1 MTDVAPRAA
10 ASATIGSVEAST
22 QAALPP
28 GPRLPKLFQTLGF
41 IISPARFFDA
51 CRSRY
56 GDVVYFKTLF
66 DSGFVMVF
74 DPGLVKQIF
83 KGDPDQLRAGPANEL
98 LGPVL
103 GDRSVLLLD
112 GAEHIRQRRLLLPA
126 FHGQRLR
133 SYEQI
138 MREAADREIDSWPV
152 GEPFQALKSMQ
163 SLTLD
168 VIMRAVF
175 GVTEGPRYRELH
187 RRIREML
194 DPISQP
200 LGVLVLTLSLA
211 RRVRRNGAVKRFE
224 ERRRRVDEL
233 IYDEIER
240 RRGDPDLAEREDV
253 FSSLLLAED
262 EDGRPMTD
270 HEIRDELVTLL
281 VAGHETTATAL
292 AWGFDLLLHNE
303 PVTSELTR
311 RLEEG
316 DDQYVDAFVKEV
328 LRIRPVIPGIGRVV
342 HREPF
347 ELAGYTI
354 PVGMEINPS
363 IAAIHRRA
371 DSYPDPTELRP
382 ERFLGDDPPD
392 TYTWIPFGGGT
403 RRCLGA
409 SFATFEMRVV
419 ISRVLERCAL
429 EPAKPEPDEIQRRGI
444 TMVPRNGAPIRLLRA
459 PRAGRT
465 AEPAAA

>member
-1 MTDVAPRAA
+1 MPT
-10 ASATIGSVEAST
+10 ATATKNG
-22 QAALPP
+22 LPP
-28 GPRLPKLFQTLGF
+28 GPPLPKLVQTLGF

-66 DSGFVMVF
+66 DSGFVIVF
-74 DPGLVKQIF
+74 SPKLVKEIF

-103 GDRSVLLLD
+103 GERSVLLLD

-133 SYEQI
+133 SYERI
-138 MREAADREIDSWPV
+138 MREATDREIDSWSV
-152 GEPFQALKSMQ
+152 DQPFQSLKAMQ

-175 GVTEGPRYRELH
+175 GVSEGPRYRELH

-200 LGVLVLTLSLA
+200 LGVLVLSLSLA
-211 RRVRRNGAVKRFE
+211 RRVRRGSSVQRFE

-240 RRGDPDLAEREDV
+240 RRADPNLAEREDV

-292 AWGFDLLLHNE
+292 AWAFDLLLHNDR
-303 PVTSELTR
+303 VMHELTR
-311 RLEEG
+311 RLDDG
-316 DDQYVDAFVKEV
+316 DDDYLDAFVKEV
-328 LRIRPVIPGIGRVV
+328 LRIRPVIPGVGRVV
-342 HREPF
+342 HNEPF
-347 ELAGYTI
+347 ELAGHTI

-371 DSYPDPTELRP
+371 DSYPDPTDLRP

-419 ISRVLERCAL
+419 IRRVLERCTLAS
-429 EPAKPEPDEIQRRGI
+429 AAAEPDDIQRRGI
-444 TMVPRNGAPIRLLRA
+444 TMVPRNGAPVRLLQA

-465 AEPAAA
+465 TEPAAA

>member
-1 MTDVAPRAA
+1 MTDVARRDP
-10 ASATIGSVEAST
+10 ASATIVGVEAST
-22 QAALPP
+22 HAALPP
-28 GPRLPKLFQTLGF
+28 GPKLPKLVQTLGF
-41 IISPARFFDA
+41 IVGAARFFDA
-51 CRSRY
+51 CRRRY
-56 GDVVYFKTLF
+56 GDIVYFRTLF
-66 DSGFVMVF
+66 DSGFVMIF
-74 DPGLVKQIF
+74 DPRLVKEVF
-83 KGDPDQLRAGPANEL
+83 RGDPDQLRAGPANEL

-103 GDRSVLLLD
+103 GERSVLLLD
-112 GAEHIRQRRLLLPA
+112 GAEHIRQRKLLLPA

-133 SYEQI
+133 AYEAI
-138 MREAADREIDSWPV
+138 MRDAADREIDSWPV
-152 GEPFQALKSMQ
+152 GEPVHALKAMQ

-175 GVTEGPRYRELH
+175 GVEEGPRYRELH

-194 DPISQP
+194 EPISQP

-211 RRVRRNGAVKRFE
+211 RRVRGRGAIQRFE

-270 HEIRDELVTLL
+270 QEIRDELVTLL

-292 AWGFDLLLHNE
+292 AWALDLLLHDE
-303 PVTSELTR
+303 RVMSELTR
-311 RLEEG
+311 RLHDG
-316 DDQYVDAFVKEV
+316 DDEYLDAFVKEV
-328 LRIRPVIPGIGRVV
+328 LRIRPVIPGVGRVV
-342 HREPF
+342 HREPY
-347 ELAGYTI
+347 ELGGYTI
-354 PVGMEINPS
+354 PVGMEINPA
-363 IAAIHRRA
+363 IASVHRRA
-371 DSYPDPTELRP
+371 DSYPAPEELRP
-382 ERFLGDDPPD
+382 ERFLSDDPPD

-419 ISRVLERCAL
+419 LERVLERCML
-429 EPAKPEPDEIQRRGI
+429 EPAESERDAIQRRGI
-444 TMVPRNGAPIRLLRA
+444 TLVPRNGAPIRLVRS

-465 AEPAAA
+465 AAAATA